1 MKKIYNLVAA
11 CVMGLALTSCN
22 DFLDYT
28 PTAVVD
34 EDKAFADPEGMVTSA
49 YAMLG
54 DCWYTYPFN
63 LFPYGD
69 ITSDDCLKGGS
80 GPNDTGYHAFD
91 IWTTLTSTT
100 PGEMD
105 ELWYRL
111 YCAVSRCNRALL
123 SLERNGE
130 STLGAETTRQREAE
144 VRFLRGHFYYKLLTV
159 FRQIPW
165 IDEKVEDAGTQESVR
180 NDEYTYEQL
189 FGKVIDDFK
198 SAYDVLP
205 VKEPGQDGRANK
217 IAAAAYLAKCYLN
230 LAWGDG
236 YESGTG
242 VGHINTKYMDSVVV
256 YTDAVMKSDYGYLE
270 DYGDIFLPEYKNSK
284 ESVFAVQCSD
294 YEDDHTTYGRANWS
308 VTLNGAWGMWS
319 CGWDFHKPSQDLV
332 NAFKTKNGLP
342 MFDDYDDSIDY
353 PINGQPTAQKW
364 DPRLFHTV
372 GMPSFPYKYE
382 EEYTQTMANSRDAT
396 DYGYYTSLKEVPQR
410 SKGETFNGSWQAFAT
425 NDYVIRYT
433 DVMLMR
439 AEALIELNRLSE
451 ARDIINAIRRRAANS
466 VSKHIEYAADQCEI
480 AEYPIEDYFDTK
492 EHARKCLQWERRL
505 EMAME
510 NGRFFDLRRWGI
522 ASKTLNAYFNKAK
535 DATYS
540 FFDHN
545 GNVMEGAPVTYDE
558 NGNVTGATEQYYGQY
573 YRDAK
578 FTPEKNEFFP
588 IPYNQL
594 FYIPGLY
601 QQNKGYN

>member
-1 MKKIYNLVAA
+1 MKKIYNILAA
-11 CVMGLALTSCN
+11 CVIGLTLTSCD
-22 DFLDYT
+22 DFLDYN
-28 PTAVVD
+28 PTAVID

-54 DCWYTYPFN
+54 DCWYSYPFN

-69 ITSDDCLKGGS
+69 IASDDCLKGGS
-80 GPNDTGYHAFD
+80 GPNDTGYHAID
-91 IWTTLTSTT
+91 IWKTVTPTT

-105 ELWYRL
+105 DLWYRL

-130 STLGAETTRQREAE
+130 SKLGAETTRQRIAE
-144 VRFLRGHFYYKLLTV
+144 VKFLRGHFYYKLLTV
-159 FRQIPW
+159 FRKIPW
-165 IDEKVEDAGTQESVR
+165 IDENVEAAGSQESVK
-180 NDEYTYEQL
+180 NDAYKYREL

-198 SAYDVLP
+198 AAYDVLP
-205 VKEPGQDGRANK
+205 VKGPGEDGRANK

-236 YESGTG
+236 YEANTG
-242 VGHINTKYMDSVVV
+242 VGHITPEYMDSVVY
-256 YTDAVMKSDYGYLE
+256 YTNDVVNSDYGYLE

-284 ESVFAVQCSD
+284 ESIFAVQCSD
-294 YEDDHTTYGRANWS
+294 YEDDHTTFGRANWS
-308 VTLNGAWGMWS
+308 TMLNGCWQMWS
-319 CGWDFHKPSQDLV
+319 CGWDFHKPSQNLV

-342 MFDDYDDSIDY
+342 MFDDYNNSIDY

-382 EEYTQTMANSRDAT
+382 AEYTQTMANSRDAT

-410 SKGETFNGSWQAFAT
+410 SKGETYNGSWQAFAM
-425 NDYVIRYT
+425 NEYVLRYT

-439 AEALIELNRLSE
+439 AEALIELGRLSE
-451 ARDIINAIRRRAANS
+451 ARTIINDIRRRAANS
-466 VSKHIEYAADQCEI
+466 VAKHIDYASNQCEI
-480 AEYPIEDYFDTK
+480 AEYPESYFANK
-492 EHARKCLQWERRL
+492 ETARQCLRWERRL
-505 EMAME
+505 ELAME

-522 ASKTLNAYFNKAK
+522 ASQTLNAYYASEQNAV
-535 DATYS
+535 YS

-545 GNVMEGAPVTYDE
+545 GDVMAGAPVTYDS
-558 NGNVTGATEQYYGQY
+558 NGNITSDTEMHYGQY
-573 YRDAK
+573 YRDGL
-578 FTPEKNEFFP
+578 FTAGKNEFFP
-588 IPYNQL
+588 IPYNQM

-601 QQNKGYN
+601 TQNEGYN